1 MVKIETLTAAQWAD
15 VAAACESVLARCL
28 SGPIDRGAFEAGVEA
43 CWAHLGFEK
52 PAVVWA
58 PGPLSA
64 LVYGAAL
71 SSGASSG
78 TSSQLGGQ
86 LWDQLGGQLR
96 DQLRGQLGGQL
107 EDQLRDRLWGQLRD
121 QLGGQLRDQL
131 WDQLRDQLWDQL
143 RDQLGGQLRDQ
154 LRGQLRDQLWGS
166 IMWAQD
172 LAWLE
177 MWLHVNT
184 IDGLIPVGD
193 DLAAL
198 TRHWANCL
206 TSHIWVPY
214 RNVVIASDHHISLH
228 RDNQNRLHNPDGA
241 AWLWADGTA
250 VWALDGIRV
259 PPWVIYDRD
268 TDGYPA
274 RVLKDLPNSEQ
285 RRVAF
290 AHYGWGRAVKH
301 LGLVP
306 IDEHP
311 DPHMGALYRLPEG
324 LHDGDGATLLVC
336 RNASPHLDGTWQTY
350 GLLADP
356 SAETVEQAQASLA
369 GLSVTDWFDLIEVAT

>member
-1 MVKIETLTAAQWAD
+1 MVKIETLTEAQWAD

-86 LWDQLGGQLR
+86 LWDQL
-96 DQLRGQLGGQL
+96 
-107 EDQLRDRLWGQLRD
+107 WG
-121 QLGGQLRDQL
+121 
-131 WDQLRDQLWDQL
+131 
-143 RDQLGGQLRDQ
+143 
-154 LRGQLRDQLWGS
+154 QLWGS
-166 IMWAQD
+166 IMWAWD